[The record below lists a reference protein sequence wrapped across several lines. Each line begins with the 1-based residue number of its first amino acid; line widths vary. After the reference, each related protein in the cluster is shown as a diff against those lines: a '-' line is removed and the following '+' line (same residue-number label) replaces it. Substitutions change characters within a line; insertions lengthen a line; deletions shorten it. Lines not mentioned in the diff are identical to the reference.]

1 MEKRELLYEGKAKKL
16 FSTDDENLV
25 ISEFK
30 DDLTAFN
37 GEKKSS
43 EAGKGALNNKIS
55 TELFKLLESKGIQT
69 HFVKMLDDNHM
80 LHKKADVILIEV
92 IVRNIATG
100 SLTRNLGI
108 KEGTVL
114 PFTLVEFDYKND
126 ALGDPKLND
135 QHALILGLVD
145 SQEELDKLRRM
156 ARDVNDILKPYFAD
170 KGLNLVDF
178 KLEFGK
184 DKDGNIILIDEI
196 SPDNC
201 RFWDIASG
209 EKMDK
214 DRFRQ
219 GLGDLTIAYEE
230 VLNRILGKQQQCYE
244 LDAESNLAF
253 RKKFSFFLSHAL
265 AQKRRRRNYFQS
277 RSKIK

>member
-1 MEKRELLYEGKAKKL
+1 MQKKELLYEGKAKRL
-16 FSTDDENLV
+16 YLTEDENLV

-55 TELFKLLESKGIQT
+55 TELFKLLDSKGIPT
-69 HFVKMLDDNHM
+69 HFVEMLDDNNM

-100 SLTRNLGI
+100 SLSRNLGI
-108 KEGTVL
+108 EDGKVL
-114 PFTLVEFDYKND
+114 PFTLVEFDYKDD

-135 QHALILGLVD
+135 QHALILGLVEYQD
-145 SQEELDKLRRM
+145 ELDKLRRM
-156 ARDVNDILKPYFAD
+156 ARQINDILKPYFAQ

-184 DKDGNIILIDEI
+184 DKDNNIILIDEI

-201 RFWDIASG
+201 RFWDMESG
-209 EKMDK
+209 EKLDK

-219 GLGDLTIAYEE
+219 GLGGLKVAYEQ
-230 VLNRILGKQQQCYE
+230 VLERILNK
-244 LDAESNLAF
+244 
-253 RKKFSFFLSHAL
+253 
-265 AQKRRRRNYFQS
+265 
-277 RSKIK
+277 

>member
-1 MEKRELLYEGKAKKL
+1 MQKRELLYEGKAKKL
-16 FSTDDENLV
+16 FLTDDENLV

-55 TELFKLLESKGIQT
+55 TELFKLLEENGIPT

-80 LHKKADVILIEV
+80 LHTKVDVILIEV

-100 SLTRNLGI
+100 SLSRNLGI
-108 KEGTVL
+108 KDGTVL

-135 QHALILGLVD
+135 QHALLLGLVD
-145 SQEELDKLRRM
+145 FQDELDKLRRM
-156 ARDVNDILKPYFAD
+156 ARQINDILKPYFAE

-184 DKDGNIILIDEI
+184 DRGGNIILIDEI

-201 RFWDIASG
+201 RFWDMESG

-219 GLGDLTIAYEE
+219 GLGGLTVAYEQ
-230 VLNRILGKQQQCYE
+230 VLNRILGK
-244 LDAESNLAF
+244 
-253 RKKFSFFLSHAL
+253 
-265 AQKRRRRNYFQS
+265 
-277 RSKIK
+277 

>member
-16 FSTDDENLV
+16 FLTDDPNLV

-55 TELFKLLESKGIQT
+55 TELFKLLEASGIKT

-100 SLTRNLGI
+100 SLSRNLGI
-108 KEGTVL
+108 EDGKVL

-126 ALGDPKLND
+126 ELGDPKLND
-135 QHALILGLVD
+135 QHALILELVEYQD
-145 SQEELDKLRRM
+145 ELDKMRRV
-156 ARDVNDILKPYFAD
+156 AREINDILKPYFHE

-184 DKDGNIILIDEI
+184 DTDGNIILVDEI

-201 RFWDIASG
+201 RFWDVKSG

-219 GLGDLTIAYEE
+219 GLGGLKVAYEE
-230 VLNRILGKQQQCYE
+230 VLNRILGK
-244 LDAESNLAF
+244 
-253 RKKFSFFLSHAL
+253 
-265 AQKRRRRNYFQS
+265 
-277 RSKIK
+277 

>member
-1 MEKRELLYEGKAKKL
+1 MEKKELLYEGKAKKL
-16 FSTDDENLV
+16 YLTEDENLV

-55 TELFKLLESKGIQT
+55 TELFKLLEDNGIPT
-69 HFVKMLDDNHM
+69 HFVKMMDDNHM
-80 LHKKADVILIEV
+80 LHKKVDVIMIEV

-100 SLTRNLGI
+100 SLSRNLGI
-108 KEGTVL
+108 KDGKVL

-126 ALGDPKLND
+126 ELGDPKLND
-135 QHALILGLVD
+135 QHALILGLVEYQD
-145 SQEELDKLRRM
+145 ELDKLRRM
-156 ARDVNDILKPYFAD
+156 ARQVNDILKPYFEQR
-170 KGLNLVDF
+170 GLNLVDF

-201 RFWDIASG
+201 RFWDIKSG

-219 GLGDLTIAYEE
+219 GLGGLTVAYEQ
-230 VLNRILGKQQQCYE
+230 VLNRILGK
-244 LDAESNLAF
+244 
-253 RKKFSFFLSHAL
+253 
-265 AQKRRRRNYFQS
+265 
-277 RSKIK
+277 

>member
-16 FSTDDENLV
+16 YLTDDANLL

-55 TELFKLLESKGIQT
+55 TELFKLLESKGIPT
-69 HFVKMLDDNHM
+69 HFVRMLDDNHM
-80 LHKKADVILIEV
+80 LHKKVNVILIEV

-100 SLTRNLGI
+100 SLSRNLGI
-108 KEGTVL
+108 EDGKVL
-114 PFTLVEFDYKND
+114 PFTLVEFDFKND

-145 SQEELDKLRRM
+145 YQDELDKLRRM
-156 ARDVNDILKPYFAD
+156 AREINDILKPYFAD
-170 KGLNLVDF
+170 KGLKLVDF

-184 DKDGNIILIDEI
+184 DASGNIILIDEI

-201 RFWDIASG
+201 RFWDAESG

-219 GLGDLTIAYEE
+219 GLGGLTVAYEQ
-230 VLNRILGKQQQCYE
+230 VLNRILGK
-244 LDAESNLAF
+244 
-253 RKKFSFFLSHAL
+253 
-265 AQKRRRRNYFQS
+265 
-277 RSKIK
+277 

>member
-1 MEKRELLYEGKAKKL
+1 VEKRELVYEGKAKRL
-16 FSTDDENLV
+16 FATDDAELL

-43 EAGKGALNNKIS
+43 ESGKGALNNKIS
-55 TELFKLLESKGIQT
+55 AELFKLLESRGIPT
-69 HFVKMLDDNHM
+69 HFVEMIDANHM
-80 LHKKADVILIEV
+80 LHKRVDVILIEV

-100 SLTRNLGI
+100 SLSRNLGI
-108 KEGTVL
+108 EDGKVL

-126 ALGDPKLND
+126 DLGDPKLND

-145 SQEELDKLRRM
+145 FQDELDKLRRM
-156 ARDVNDILKPYFAD
+156 ARQVNEILKPYFAE
-170 KGLNLVDF
+170 KRLNLVDF

-184 DKDGNIILIDEI
+184 DSQGNIILADEI

-201 RFWDIASG
+201 RFWDMETG

-214 DRFRQ
+214 DRFRE
-219 GLGDLTIAYEE
+219 GLGGLKIAYEE
-230 VLNRILGKQQQCYE
+230 VLNRILG
-244 LDAESNLAF
+244 
-253 RKKFSFFLSHAL
+253 
-265 AQKRRRRNYFQS
+265 
-277 RSKIK
+277 SK

>member
-1 MEKRELLYEGKAKKL
+1 MEKKELLYEGKAKKIW
-16 FSTDDENLV
+16 STEDDNLV

-55 TELFKLLESKGIQT
+55 TELFKLLDANKIPT
-69 HFVKMLDDNHM
+69 HFVEMLDDNHM

-100 SLTRNLGI
+100 SLSRNLGI
-108 KEGTVL
+108 EDGKVL

-126 ALGDPKLND
+126 ELGDPKLND

-145 SQEELDKLRRM
+145 FQDELDKLRRM
-156 ARDVNDILKPYFAD
+156 ARQINDILKPYFAE

-201 RFWDIASG
+201 RFWDIESG

-219 GLGDLTIAYEE
+219 GLGGLKVAYEE
-230 VLNRILGKQQQCYE
+230 VLNRILGK
-244 LDAESNLAF
+244 
-253 RKKFSFFLSHAL
+253 
-265 AQKRRRRNYFQS
+265 
-277 RSKIK
+277 

>member
-16 FSTDDENLV
+16 FTTDDVNLI

-37 GEKKSS
+37 GAKKSS

-55 TELFKLLESKGIQT
+55 TELFKLIESKGVPT
-69 HFVKMLDDNHM
+69 HFVGMLDDNHM
-80 LHKKADVILIEV
+80 LHKRVDVILIEV

-100 SLTRNLGI
+100 SLSKNLGI
-108 KEGTVL
+108 EDGKVL

-126 ALGDPKLND
+126 ELGDPKLND

-145 SQEELDKLRRM
+145 YQDELDKIRRM
-156 ARDVNDILKPYFAD
+156 ARQVNDILKPYFAE

-184 DKDGNIILIDEI
+184 DKEGNIILADEI

-201 RFWDIASG
+201 RFWDMETG

-219 GLGDLTIAYEE
+219 GLGGLKVAYEE
-230 VLNRILGKQQQCYE
+230 VLNRILGVK
-244 LDAESNLAF
+244 
-253 RKKFSFFLSHAL
+253 
-265 AQKRRRRNYFQS
+265 
-277 RSKIK
+277 

>member
-55 TELFKLLESKGIQT
+55 TELFKLLQSKGIPT
-69 HFVKMLDDNHM
+69 HFVAMLDDNHM
-80 LHKKADVILIEV
+80 LHTKVDVILIEV

-108 KEGTVL
+108 KDGTVL
-114 PFTLVEFDYKND
+114 PFTLVEFDYKDD

-135 QHALILGLVD
+135 QHALILGLVQHQD
-145 SQEELDKLRRM
+145 ELDKIRRM
-156 ARDVNDILKPYFAD
+156 AREVNDILKPYFFE

-184 DKDGNIILIDEI
+184 DATGNIILIDEI

-201 RFWDIASG
+201 RFWDVESG

-219 GLGDLTIAYEE
+219 GLGGLTVAYEQ
-230 VLNRILGKQQQCYE
+230 VLNRILGK
-244 LDAESNLAF
+244 
-253 RKKFSFFLSHAL
+253 
-265 AQKRRRRNYFQS
+265 
-277 RSKIK
+277 

>member
-1 MEKRELLYEGKAKKL
+1 MEKRELLYEGKAKRL
-16 FSTDDENLV
+16 FLTDDENLV

-55 TELFKLLESKGIQT
+55 TELFKLLEEKGIPT
-69 HFVKMLDDNHM
+69 HFVKMIDDNHM
-80 LHKKADVILIEV
+80 LHTKVDVILIEV

-108 KEGTVL
+108 EDGTKL

-145 SQEELDKLRRM
+145 YQDELDKLRRM
-156 ARDVNDILKPYFAD
+156 ARQVNDILLPYFSD

-184 DKDGNIILIDEI
+184 DSSGNIILVDEI

-219 GLGDLTIAYEE
+219 GLGGVTVAYEQ
-230 VLNRILGKQQQCYE
+230 VLNRILGK
-244 LDAESNLAF
+244 
-253 RKKFSFFLSHAL
+253 
-265 AQKRRRRNYFQS
+265 
-277 RSKIK
+277 

>member
-1 MEKRELLYEGKAKKL
+1 MQKRELLYEGKAKKIW
-16 FSTDDENLV
+16 STDDENLV

-55 TELFKLLESKGIQT
+55 TELFKLLDAKGIPT
-69 HFVKMLDDNHM
+69 HFVEMLDDNHM

-108 KEGTVL
+108 EDGKVL

-126 ALGDPKLND
+126 ELGDPKLND

-145 SQEELDKLRRM
+145 FQDELDKLRRM
-156 ARDVNDILKPYFAD
+156 ARQVNDILKPYFAD

-201 RFWDIASG
+201 RFWDIESG

-219 GLGDLTIAYEE
+219 GLGGLTVAYEQ
-230 VLNRILGKQQQCYE
+230 VLNRILGK
-244 LDAESNLAF
+244 
-253 RKKFSFFLSHAL
+253 
-265 AQKRRRRNYFQS
+265 
-277 RSKIK
+277 